1 MGVSSVRR
9 LDAILYFAAQVCV
22 AIAVTLAGAAPA
34 LAGSRPCSEPDSTR
48 REALEATYTV
58 NIANRRSTP
67 LTIEGVGATGAAA
80 SSLTLAPGESK
91 LLQINQNHA
100 LTSRDARRRCLS
112 KFVPEKASETW
123 EIATTF
129 EADYQRATVGT
140 FPVYV
145 GPEFRSRDPAVLERC
160 LQALESSAKRL
171 QEVLPATAW
180 EKLSGI
186 PIWLE
191 YEPNGS
197 NGGVYFDSEEW
208 LIENGVTAAKAKSI
222 QFTNSLAAL
231 AGSKLNPLTHEV
243 AHAYHDLVL
252 SFSYAPVLSAYQ
264 HARLSGR
271 YNAVRHVS
279 GRIER
284 AYAMSDPM
292 EFFAELSA
300 AYFGYNDFFP
310 FTREGLKQADPDSY
324 KVISQA
330 WEHPPETLRW
340 PNGRWPMR
348 RAPWPIGG
356 PG

>member
-1 MGVSSVRR
+1 MRR
-9 LDAILYFAAQVCV
+9 LDAVLKFAAQVCV
-22 AIAVTLAGAAPA
+22 TLVATLSGAAPA
-34 LAGSRPCSEPDSTR
+34 LAGSKSCSELDSTR
-48 REALEATYTV
+48 REALQATYAV

-67 LTIEGVGATGAAA
+67 LTIEWVDAPGADTRAV
-80 SSLTLAPGESK
+80 TLAPSESK
-91 LLQINQNHA
+91 LLQINQNAA
-100 LTSRDARRRCLS
+100 LTARDARRRCLS
-112 KFVPEKASETW
+112 KFMPEKASETW
-123 EIATTF
+123 EIVTALQS
-129 EADYQRATVGT
+129 DYERTIVGP

-145 GPEFRSRDPAVLERC
+145 GPEFKSHDPAVLNRC
-160 LQALESSAKRL
+160 LQVLGANAKRL
-171 QEVLPATAW
+171 QEVLPAKAL

-191 YEPNGS
+191 YEPDRS

-222 QFTNSLAAL
+222 QFTSSLAAL
-231 AGSKLNPLTHEV
+231 AGSKLNPLMHEV

-252 SFSYAPVLSAYQ
+252 SFSYAPILSAYL
-264 HARLSGR
+264 HANLSGR
-271 YNAVRHVS
+271 YNAVRHLS

-284 AYAMSDPM
+284 AYAMSDPT
-292 EFFAELSA
+292 EFFAELSE
-300 AYFGYNDFFP
+300 AYFGYSDFFP
-310 FTREGLKQADPDSY
+310 FTRDDLKEADPESY

-340 PNGRWPMR
+340 PTGRWPMG

>member
-1 MGVSSVRR
+1 M
-9 LDAILYFAAQVCV
+9 
-22 AIAVTLAGAAPA
+22 
-34 LAGSRPCSEPDSTR
+34 
-48 REALEATYTV
+48 EATYTV
-58 NIANRRSTP
+58 NIANRRPTP
-67 LTIEGVGATGAAA
+67 LTIEWVGAPGAAT

-91 LLQINQNHA
+91 SLQIDQNYA

-112 KFVPEKASETW
+112 KFEPEKKSDTW
-123 EIATTF
+123 EIANVLD
-129 EADYQRATVGT
+129 ADYQRTNVGP
-140 FPVYV
+140 FPVYI
-145 GPEFRSRDPAVLERC
+145 GPEFRNRDPAVLEHC
-160 LQALESSAKRL
+160 LQILGSNAKQL
-171 QEVLPATAW
+171 QEVLPPTAW
-180 EKLSGI
+180 KRLAGI

-191 YEPNGS
+191 YEPYGT

-208 LIENGVTAAKAKSI
+208 LIANGVTAAKAKSI
-222 QFTNSLAAL
+222 QFTSSLAAL
-231 AGSKLNPLTHEV
+231 AGSKLTPLTHEV

-252 SFSYAPVLSAYQ
+252 SFFYAPILSAYQ

-271 YNAVRHVS
+271 YNAVRHAS

-310 FTREGLKQADPDSY
+310 FTREGLKESDPDSY

-340 PNGRWPMR
+340 PTGRWPMR